1 MRQSF
6 RSIRFGWLQTRGV
19 ERPNEGPLIKL
30 LKDEDGITALE
41 YGLLAAAIAGVLII
55 VAYFFGNR
63 LGNQINRV
71 AVHI

>member
-1 MRQSF
+1 VRQHL
-6 RSIRFGWLQTRGV
+6 RLSIRYDWLRKRLNVASLT
-19 ERPNEGPLIKL
+19 KL
-30 LKDEDGITALE
+30 LNDEEGITALE
-41 YGLLAAAIAGVLII
+41 YGLLAAAIAGVLIV

>member
-1 MRQSF
+1 VRQGL
-6 RSIRFGWLQTRGV
+6 RLSIRYSWLRKRINAVQ
-19 ERPNEGPLIKL
+19 LKKL
-30 LKDEDGITALE
+30 FEDEEGITALE
-41 YGLLAAAIAGVLII
+41 YGLLAAAIAGVLIV